1 MSLSNEGDV
10 PLVNHARGLLRR
22 RVLYVSDL
30 DGTLL
35 GPDSCVSAQ
44 SAAMLNRAIAK
55 GALFTVATART
66 PATVVGLLREV
77 DMRLPAVVMTGAA
90 LFDFSDHS
98 FSRVCLFT
106 SGSVERILSL
116 YRHYR
121 VSTFVY
127 TISTDRNLLD
137 VYHIG
142 PLNDFERSFMSDRC
156 DTPGKTF
163 HVPEDGESLLPAS
176 LDDTVL
182 LFSVQPWEAARS
194 LYGEICASGIPCTP
208 LCYHDA
214 FGPEWAELE
223 IFGPQTSKAA
233 AVEAIASDVCA
244 DRIVAFG
251 DNVNDMPLLRL
262 ADSGVAVANAI
273 PELREMA
280 DEVIGSNAED
290 SVPRFILNHL
300 EI

>member
-1 MSLSNEGDV
+1 MSSMSLSNEGDV

-127 TISTDRNLLD
+127 TISLKTGSPCSPRVWTTRCCSSAFSRGRPPALFTGKYALPEYPALRSATTTLSDRN
-137 VYHIG
+137 G
-142 PLNDFERSFMSDRC
+142 PNSRYSDRR
-156 DTPGKTF
+156 PAR
-163 HVPEDGESLLPAS
+163 PLPWRRLPPMCAP
-176 LDDTVL
+176 TV
-182 LFSVQPWEAARS
+182 
-194 LYGEICASGIPCTP
+194 
-208 LCYHDA
+208 
-214 FGPEWAELE
+214 
-223 IFGPQTSKAA
+223 
-233 AVEAIASDVCA
+233 
-244 DRIVAFG
+244 
-251 DNVNDMPLLRL
+251 
-262 ADSGVAVANAI
+262 
-273 PELREMA
+273 
-280 DEVIGSNAED
+280 
-290 SVPRFILNHL
+290 
-300 EI
+300 